1 MRKHTA
7 AHYGLALALLIAAPL
22 TLAFMETG
30 TDFIRDTQKNF
41 E

>member
-1 MRKHTA
+1 MLVNTLVR
-7 AHYGLALALLIAAPL
+7 YGLALALLIAAPL